1 MYDLCGFSFYFIWY
15 QYKMTQYNS
24 INVKLLDSEFYKL
37 KFATENLTGI
47 ALRLTSNMN
56 DISANEIKLR

>member
-1 MYDLCGFSFYFIWY
+1 MI
-15 QYKMTQYNS
+15 QYSSNN
-24 INVKLLDSEFYKL
+24 IKLLDSEFYKL
-37 KFATENLTGI
+37 KFATKNLTGI

>member
-1 MYDLCGFSFYFIWY
+1 
-15 QYKMTQYNS
+15 MTQYNS

-37 KFATENLTGI
+37 KFATKNKNLTGI